1 MPRFVI
7 KVQYQDEP
15 LEQPPLGF
23 FYTAESK
30 ADAVFQFLRIRIE
43 DEEGKEVILPDDFS
57 AWFHYMLENTNFRL
71 IAVEEIS

>member
-1 MPRFVI
+1 MSRFVV

-15 LEQPPLGF
+15 LEQPPLEF

-30 ADAVFQFLRIRIE
+30 ADAVFQFLRIE
-43 DEEGKEVILPDDFS
+43 NEEGEEVILPDDFS
-57 AWFHYMLENTNFRL
+57 SWVYYMLHNTNFRL